1 MCVHFKFI
9 DFIFGFVWFLFWAEI
24 CKRPKD
30 CRRTKKI
37 QECKNAEPMTATATT
52 MMLAAGKVKRARNC
66 NSRVASLNRWKTK
79 RYTKPNR
86 CFFLHR
92 LPPILCIC
100 NILRLKFNSISYFGT
115 VCGLSQNVRVIEKSH
130 VQSERERKRER
141 ERVRLANVR

>member
-1 MCVHFKFI
+1 MCVFI
-9 DFIFGFVWFLFWAEI
+9 LNLSISFLVSYGFCFG
-24 CKRPKD
+24 PKYVND
-30 CRRTKKI
+30 RKTVGGRKKI

-86 CFFLHR
+86 CFFLQR

-115 VCGLSQNVRVIEKSH
+115 VCGLSQNVSVIERSH
-130 VQSERERKRER
+130 VQSERERKREN
-141 ERVRLANVR
+141 E